1 MPRSY
6 EHNIPTPQLR
16 HRSHLKCFHAFL
28 LYSCIECFTTL
39 LGGTPGPQHGE
50 TLTRMHT
57 RNSTPGTRARQL
69 YWPRNEV
76 ATMVVHVTYNAPSI
90 LTRRDFRDPPS
101 WMAFSRFP
109 SLSTSDIP
117 AKTIHQLTTHHL
129 LCYRS
134 PIMATSITSPQ
145 SPLMRLP
152 TELIRQIGSHLD
164 LNNKLAMAV
173 LCRRFHSIMG
183 SELFRTLSVP
193 CAPCIMGGTYEG
205 EDMAYKELSERLSL
219 RFVR

>member
-1 MPRSY
+1 
-6 EHNIPTPQLR
+6 
-16 HRSHLKCFHAFL
+16 
-28 LYSCIECFTTL
+28 
-39 LGGTPGPQHGE
+39 
-50 TLTRMHT
+50 
-57 RNSTPGTRARQL
+57 
-69 YWPRNEV
+69 
-76 ATMVVHVTYNAPSI
+76 
-90 LTRRDFRDPPS
+90 
-101 WMAFSRFP
+101 
-109 SLSTSDIP
+109 
-117 AKTIHQLTTHHL
+117 
-129 LCYRS
+129 
-134 PIMATSITSPQ
+134 
-145 SPLMRLP
+145 MRLP